1 MSAFIHHLKNRHN
14 SLIVTMIIVIYC
26 NDIINIH
33 KHSQHCQMIDYRKS
47 HSFKS
52 FFTDPKNLPGILCIN
67 VANNNSTAV
76 VLMKDGNN
84 NNSNNTC
91 VIIIQ

>member
-14 SLIVTMIIVIYC
+14 SLIATMIIVIYC

-47 HSFKS
+47 HSCFKT

-67 VANNNSTAV
+67 VVVRANNNSTAV
-76 VLMKDGNN
+76 VLMMERLQLRRKK
-84 NNSNNTC
+84 
-91 VIIIQ
+91 